1 MPVKKY
7 PNLLTIIIP
16 RHIERS
22 ETIFNELKNM
32 NLKTYL
38 FESNNKIGSDA
49 EIIIINSYGK
59 TKSVYSVCKNIFL
72 GGSLI
77 NHGGQNPLEAT
88 RYGCNIMHGPHVSN
102 FREIYKFLK
111 MKKISY
117 ETNNELK
124 TINKLYQLFARK
136 NNSLNKQRQLSLIGK
151 QILNFTCKE
160 INLLL

>member
-1 MPVKKY
+1 MINKKLKNVITSRKSWCASSTHASEEIFCAKIHIQLKKKY

-77 NHGGQNPLEAT
+77 NHGGQYPLEAT
-88 RYGCNIMHGPHVSN
+88 RYGCNICMALMS
-102 FREIYKFLK
+102 
-111 MKKISY
+111 
-117 ETNNELK
+117 
-124 TINKLYQLFARK
+124 
-136 NNSLNKQRQLSLIGK
+136 
-151 QILNFTCKE
+151 QILEKYTNF
-160 INLLL
+160 